1 MPGAGPAR
9 TGERGGG
16 PISTRTSE
24 PSDVPADPAA
34 PLGAGAEAEQP
45 PLDAMYARLDELR
58 DRTRRRLQDT
68 KLSRAGGSAQAR
80 SERDAFAAR
89 DTDRLA
95 RLEAVEEGL
104 CFGRLDFVDAGTA
117 HIGRIG
123 LSDEQQNTL
132 LVDWRAP
139 LAEPFYR
146 ATAVQPEGVL
156 RRRHIRTRGRRVAGV
171 EDDLL
176 TLDGLEGN
184 GGAAGGSGIDVAGL
198 SGEGALMAA
207 LAAQRTGHMRD
218 VVATLQAEQDRVV
231 RAPLDQPLVVQ
242 GGPGTGKTV
251 VALHRA
257 AYLLYTYRERL
268 GRSGV
273 LVVGPGQLFLRYVS
287 EVLPALGETSVVLTS
302 MATLFPGVEATG
314 TESDDV
320 ALVKGDRRM
329 PTVLTAAV
337 AARQRDPGR
346 AVDVV
351 VDAVAMRFERRSIEL
366 AFAAA
371 RSSNRPHNKARSV
384 FLRKLL
390 GDLART
396 VNGREWWNDA
406 SRSERDLAL
415 RDLIREPGIR
425 QAVNAMWPHLTPQD
439 ALIDFYADADG
450 LDRVARALPRE
461 WRQRLAREPDQPF
474 TPADVPLLD
483 ELAELLDGSD
493 DAEDTG
499 RARSRRHREQE
510 YAQHV
515 LGNSEAGGFVDAQ
528 ALAERYEGGPE
539 TFDLAER
546 AAADRTWAYGHVI
559 VDEAQD
565 LSWMAWRALARR
577 CPSRSMTIVGDLA
590 QVGAAGG
597 TDDWQRLLGEHLAGR
612 GTIVE
617 LTVGYRTPAEVMTVA
632 EPVLAAIDPRLRA
645 PRAVRRSGIPP
656 VVTAVARPALVP
668 SVVEAVQRVRSAGTV
683 AVIAPP
689 GLHDALRPLLAE
701 TLGTAFGRPDD
712 ASVALLT
719 ARESK
724 GLEFDAVVVAD
735 PAAILD
741 AGPRGTNDLYV
752 AITRTTGHL
761 VVLCVDRVPPP
772 LPAGG

>member
-1 MPGAGPAR
+1 V
-9 TGERGGG
+9 EVG
-16 PISTRTSE
+16 PISTRTSDSSPE
-24 PSDVPADPAA
+24 GAAGGAA
-34 PLGAGAEAEQP
+34 PLAAGAEAEQA

-58 DRTRRRLQDT
+58 QRTRRRLRDT
-68 KLSRAGGSAQAR
+68 QLSRAGGSAQAR

-123 LSDEQQNTL
+123 LSDEDQNTL

-176 TLDGLEGN
+176 TLEGLEN
-184 GGAAGGSGIDVAGL
+184 GGGGNGSGIDVAGL

-207 LAAQRTGHMRD
+207 LAAQRTGRMRD

-273 LVVGPGQLFLRYVS
+273 LVVGPGRMFLRYVS
-287 EVLPALGETSVVLTS
+287 QVLPALGETSAVLTS
-302 MATLFPGVEATG
+302 MATLFPGVDATG
-314 TESDDV
+314 TEPDEV

-329 PTVLTAAV
+329 PTVLAAAV

-346 AVDVV
+346 PVQVV
-351 VDAVAMRFERRSIEL
+351 VDAVPLRFERRSIEL

-371 RSSNRPHNKARSV
+371 RSSNRPHNKARSI

-396 VNGREWWNDA
+396 IHGREWWNDA
-406 SRSERDLAL
+406 GRADRDLAL
-415 RDLIREPGIR
+415 RDLIREPAIR
-425 QAVNAMWPHLTPQD
+425 RAVNQMWPHLTPQA
-439 ALIDFYADADG
+439 ALVDFYADAEA
-450 LDRVARALPRE
+450 LDRIARALPRE
-461 WRQRLAREPDQPF
+461 WRRRLARDRDQPF

-493 DAEDTG
+493 EAEDTG
-499 RARSRRHREQE
+499 RARSQRHREQE

-515 LGNSEAGGFVDAQ
+515 LGNSGAGGFVDAQ
-528 ALAERYEGGPE
+528 ALAERYAGGPE
-539 TFDLAER
+539 SFDLAER

-597 TDDWQRLLGEHLAGR
+597 TDDWQRLLDEHLAGR

-645 PRAVRRSGIPP
+645 PRAVRHSGIPP
-656 VVTAVARPALVP
+656 VVTAVDRPSLAG
-668 SVVEAVQRVRSAGTV
+668 SVLESVQRVQSAGTV

-689 GLHDALRPLLAE
+689 ALHEELRPLLAE
-701 TLGTAFGRPDD
+701 TLGAAFGRPDD
-712 ASVALLT
+712 SSVALLT

-735 PAAILD
+735 PEGIQS
-741 AGPRGTNDLYV
+741 AGPRGMNDLYV

-772 LPAGG
+772 LPAVAAVG